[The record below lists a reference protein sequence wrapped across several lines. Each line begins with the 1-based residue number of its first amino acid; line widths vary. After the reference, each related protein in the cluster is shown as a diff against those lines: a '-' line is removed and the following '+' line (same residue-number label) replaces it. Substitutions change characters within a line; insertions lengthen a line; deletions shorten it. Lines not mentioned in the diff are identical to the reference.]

1 MDLFV
6 DWLAV
11 LIIVALGIM
20 IKYFKMSWLIAGYN
34 TSSAED
40 RRGCRKKVSRS
51 LSAMVCLFA
60 SILAGEY
67 RQISG

>member
-40 RRGCRKKVSRS
+40 RRVMSEKGIES
-51 LSAMVCLFA
+51 LSATVCLPSFHTGRG
-60 SILAGEY
+60 I
-67 RQISG
+67 